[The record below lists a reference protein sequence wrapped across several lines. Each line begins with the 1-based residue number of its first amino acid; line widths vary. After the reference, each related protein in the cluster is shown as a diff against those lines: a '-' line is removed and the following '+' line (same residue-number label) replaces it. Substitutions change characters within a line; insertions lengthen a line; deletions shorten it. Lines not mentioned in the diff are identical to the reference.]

1 MLSRLADR
9 GCFCSTTR
17 WSGCMAIIS
26 GEAIPLAPL
35 NLVQDPN
42 EQKNLADTEKDTLN
56 KLLDKYYQYSKEPRD
71 MQDQGYHD
79 TAKLP

>member
-1 MLSRLADR
+1 
-9 GCFCSTTR
+9 
-17 WSGCMAIIS
+17 MAIIS